1 MCGCR
6 KAFATVGWSGPK
18 QRHDHRHRPR
28 PINQIHHDHTSY
40 TGVPLRHV
48 YARLL
53 SEATGLRGA
62 TGTIAVPGILLAIL
76 ALPLLRL
83 SRFSVPK
90 AEQIATP
97 VHV

>member
-1 MCGCR
+1 MTHVQLLRPG
-6 KAFATVGWSGPK
+6 ATP
-18 QRHDHRHRPR
+18 HRHRPR
-28 PINQIHHDHTSY
+28 PINQIHHDHTSHNR
-40 TGVPLRHV
+40 VPLCHI

-62 TGTIAVPGILLAIL
+62 TGTIAVPGNLLAML

-90 AEQIATP
+90 AELIATP